1 MSKNPKHHTPQKGC
15 YIFQERFWMRALF
28 EKVSLAR
35 VFFAIVVRR
44 PPSVVDTKVVLTY
57 YRKRRRDDGSICD
70 IVNERRDM
78 MTTTSKDAFESN
90 RILFT
95 FERERDQIGTKVSF
109 LPAFASS
116 SASPNRKAPIG
127 AAPFPLPFATIATA
141 PHAAT
146 PATASAIVFRD
157 DAPLNKGGGFFSSA
171 VFWVLCNNK
180 GASSAREDEIAPY
193 TFILLTEG
201 GVVTQLLLTLFVCGP
216 AFDDDACFNNTSK
229 ARAK

>member
-1 MSKNPKHHTPQKGC
+1 
-15 YIFQERFWMRALF
+15 MRALF

-95 FERERDQIGTKVSF
+95 REREERSNWKNKSLF
-109 LPAFASS
+109 LT
-116 SASPNRKAPIG
+116 R
-127 AAPFPLPFATIATA
+127 
-141 PHAAT
+141 
-146 PATASAIVFRD
+146 FR
-157 DAPLNKGGGFFSSA
+157 
-171 VFWVLCNNK
+171 VLERV
-180 GASSAREDEIAPY
+180 A
-193 TFILLTEG
+193 
-201 GVVTQLLLTLFVCGP
+201 
-216 AFDDDACFNNTSK
+216 
-229 ARAK
+229 

>member
-1 MSKNPKHHTPQKGC
+1 
-15 YIFQERFWMRALF
+15 
-28 EKVSLAR
+28 
-35 VFFAIVVRR
+35 
-44 PPSVVDTKVVLTY
+44 
-57 YRKRRRDDGSICD
+57 
-70 IVNERRDM
+70 

-127 AAPFPLPFATIATA
+127 AEMPFPLPFATIATA

-157 DAPLNKGGGFFSSA
+157 DAVKAPLNKGGFFSS
-171 VFWVLCNNK
+171 WVLCNN

-193 TFILLTEG
+193 TFILTEG
-201 GVVTQLLLTLFVCGP
+201 GVVTQLLLTLVVCGP

>member
-1 MSKNPKHHTPQKGC
+1 MSKNPKHHTPKKGC

-70 IVNERRDM
+70 IIVNERRDM

-95 FERERDQIGTKVSF
+95 RERSNWNKSLSYPLSRPRARRLTERPQSGRKCHFRSPSRRSRRPHTPRRPRP
-109 LPAFASS
+109 PARSS
-116 SASPNRKAPIG
+116 
-127 AAPFPLPFATIATA
+127 FAT
-141 PHAAT
+141 
-146 PATASAIVFRD
+146 
-157 DAPLNKGGGFFSSA
+157 
-171 VFWVLCNNK
+171 
-180 GASSAREDEIAPY
+180 
-193 TFILLTEG
+193 
-201 GVVTQLLLTLFVCGP
+201 TL
-216 AFDDDACFNNTSK
+216 
-229 ARAK
+229 

>member
-1 MSKNPKHHTPQKGC
+1 
-15 YIFQERFWMRALF
+15 MRALF

-95 FERERDQIGTKVSF
+95 RERSNWNKSLF
-109 LPAFASS
+109 LT
-116 SASPNRKAPIG
+116 R
-127 AAPFPLPFATIATA
+127 
-141 PHAAT
+141 
-146 PATASAIVFRD
+146 FR
-157 DAPLNKGGGFFSSA
+157 
-171 VFWVLCNNK
+171 VLERV
-180 GASSAREDEIAPY
+180 A
-193 TFILLTEG
+193 
-201 GVVTQLLLTLFVCGP
+201 
-216 AFDDDACFNNTSK
+216 
-229 ARAK
+229 